1 MYKHKNK
8 IEIRYDIFA
17 HGIGTRVKDPVS
29 ARKGIV
35 MDIVESSPEW
45 IDPVVKWDDEI
56 EDVEPSVFSYPLI
69 LE

>member
-1 MYKHKNK
+1 MRQTQK
-8 IEIRYDIFA
+8 IEIRYDVFI
-17 HGIGTRVKDPVS
+17 HGIGSRVKDPVS
-29 ARKGIV
+29 ARRGV
-35 MDIVESSPEW
+35 VTDIVESSPEW